1 MRRKVFLI
9 CANDQIQR
17 VSTKN
22 RRCLSRHFGRRYGGY
37 ANEEILLNI
46 PLQNFTRHVAEFRS
60 LIDER
65 LKAVQDRAHF
75 ILGPEVEEFERRFAA
90 YIGTRHCLAVANGTQ
105 AMELVLRGLDAEG
118 AEVITT
124 ANAGM
129 YATCAILSAGFKP
142 VYCEI
147 DPVLTTP
154 DPESLRQAITPRTKA
169 VIATHLYGQAAD
181 MEAITAICRAAG
193 VELFE
198 DCAEAHGA
206 KIGPRKVGSFGRA
219 GCFSFYPTK
228 NLGAYGDGGA
238 ITTDDDEFAVR
249 LRSLRQYGWS
259 RKYRAG
265 QPHGTNSR
273 MDEMQAAVLNAK
285 LDRLDEMNDRRRR
298 IVSRYN
304 AALAGKAPRLPFT
317 ANDNFIV
324 HHYVLRSSRREEIMR
339 ELGKQGIA
347 TDVHFPVPDY
357 LQQALAGRVPV
368 IRLPETERACREVF
382 TIPSFP
388 EMTQEEIDTVSRVI
402 AEVYEP

>member
-1 MRRKVFLI
+1 M
-9 CANDQIQR
+9 
-17 VSTKN
+17 
-22 RRCLSRHFGRRYGGY
+22 
-37 ANEEILLNI
+37 NI
-46 PLQNFTRHVAEFRS
+46 PLQSFARHVAEFRGPV
-60 LIDER
+60 DER

-90 YIGTRHCLAVANGTQ
+90 YIGTRHCLTVANGTQ
-105 AMELVLRGLDAEG
+105 AMELVLRGLDSEG

-129 YATCAILSAGFKP
+129 YATCAILAAGLKP

-147 DPVLTTP
+147 DPVLMTP
-154 DPESLRQAITPRTKA
+154 DPDSLRRTITPRTKA

-181 MEAITAICRAAG
+181 MRAITEICRAAG

-206 KIGPRKVGSFGRA
+206 KIGRQKVGAFGRA

-238 ITTDDDEFAVR
+238 ITTDDDEFAAR

-259 RKYRAG
+259 RKYRANT
-265 QPHGTNSR
+265 PHGTNSR

-285 LDRLDEMNDRRRR
+285 LDRLDEMNERRCR

-304 AALAGKAPRLPFT
+304 AALAGKVPHLPFT
-317 ANDNFIV
+317 ANDHFIV
-324 HHYVLRSSRREEIMR
+324 HHYVLRSAGRDEIMR
-339 ELGKQGIA
+339 QLGHRGIA
-347 TDVHFPVPDY
+347 ADIHFPVPDY
-357 LQQALAGRVPV
+357 RQAALAGRLGAFH
-368 IRLPETERACREVF
+368 LPETDRACDEVF

-388 EMTQEEIDTVSRVI
+388 EMTEEEIETVSCAI
-402 AEVYEP
+402 AEVYRP

>member
-1 MRRKVFLI
+1 M
-9 CANDQIQR
+9 
-17 VSTKN
+17 
-22 RRCLSRHFGRRYGGY
+22 
-37 ANEEILLNI
+37 NI
-46 PLQNFTRHVAEFRS
+46 PLQSFARHVAEFRNPV
-60 LIDER
+60 DER
-65 LKAVQDRAHF
+65 LRAVQDRAHF
-75 ILGPEVEEFERRFAA
+75 VLGPEVDEFERRFAA
-90 YIGTRHCLAVANGTQ
+90 YIGTRHCLTVANGTQ
-105 AMELVLRGLDAEG
+105 AMELVLRGLDAQG

-129 YATCAILSAGFKP
+129 YATCAILSAGLKP

-147 DPVLTTP
+147 DSVLMTP
-154 DPESLRQAITPRTKA
+154 DPEALRQAITPRTKA

-181 MEAITAICRAAG
+181 LGAITEVCRLAG
-193 VELFE
+193 VVLFE

-206 KIGPRKVGSFGRA
+206 KIGARKVGSFGRA

-238 ITTDDDEFAVR
+238 ITTNDDEFAAR

-259 RKYRAG
+259 RKYHVD

-285 LDRLDEMNDRRRR
+285 LDRLDDMNERRRR

-304 AALAGKAPRLPFT
+304 AALAGKVPRLPFT
-317 ANDNFIV
+317 ANHHFVV
-324 HHYVLRSSRREEIMR
+324 HHYVLRSSAREEIMQQ
-339 ELGKQGIA
+339 LGRHGIA

-357 LQQALAGRVPV
+357 LQLALAGRVPASP
-368 IRLPETERACREVF
+368 LPETERACREVF

-388 EMTQEEIDTVSRVI
+388 EMTEEEVETVSRVI
-402 AEVYEP
+402 AEYYRP